1 MINFKSIRNRKI
13 FRYPLLAFAF
23 LIYICYIL
31 PFLNNVVFDSI
42 IHFAYAETFIK
53 GIPFQY
59 NLHEHVTAST
69 SPFWTL
75 LLILF
80 FYVSGFKFIILLKI
94 FIVLVFTASTYYL
107 FLISRDIWKM
117 KGLPLYV
124 ILVVWLINVSVIKN
138 SFGGM
143 ENILSTFQ
151 VLFVYYLLFEKF
163 VQNRIDN
170 IKIAYVGL
178 ISGWALLTR
187 PETGMICFGLNLV
200 FILKEAINR
209 KQKFSKSVLNISIL
223 LCAALVILLPWHI
236 YQYRYTGSILP
247 DSAISR
253 TYLGKWFS
261 IIIIRGFLYLH
272 PELLLLFGSFFLPFT
287 VGIFAELSKYFRK
300 FDSLKDRILFVFS
313 DNLYKTAAIAIIF
326 TGFIFYSVVVGGVQ
340 TGRYFLS
347 YYPFVFITGISGL
360 RSMYLNLK
368 SKHKWQANGLIIVS
382 VAIIFVLNA
391 YDYKIRVFGGKDI
404 ECAISDITSAPLE
417 REPYTSNFL
426 KEFNYDVHDTVRVAI
441 SEVQFRYFVDYRI
454 YILSLDG
461 RTSLDVFKYTDK
473 DGFPDFEKFFMAE
486 KPDIVEVK
494 GWYNMFKGFPYRFF
508 KYGKEHNIIAEWD
521 NKISHMN
528 LGEKFFWKG
537 NEIQYI
543 VPGYVKI
550 IWHNS

>member
-80 FYVSGFKFIILLKI
+80 FYISGFKFIILLKI
-94 FIVLVFTASTYYL
+94 FIVLVFTATTYYL

-117 KGLPLYV
+117 KGLPLYAT
-124 ILVVWLINVSVIKN
+124 LVVWLVTVSVIKN

-143 ENILSTFQ
+143 ENILAAFQ
-151 VLFVYYLLFEKF
+151 IALVYYLLFSSK
-163 VQNRIDN
+163 QKLTLGRIV
-170 IKIAYVGL
+170 ILGL
-178 ISGWALLTR
+178 VSGWSLLTR
-187 PETGMICFGLNLV
+187 PETGMICLGLVVIWIIESSYLLKISAFKSISYV
-200 FILKEAINR
+200 CSIFIL
-209 KQKFSKSVLNISIL
+209 
-223 LCAALVILLPWHI
+223 ALVVVLPWFI
-236 YQYRYTGSILP
+236 YQYKMTGSIIS

-313 DNLYKTAAIAIIF
+313 DNLYKIAAIAIIF

-426 KEFNYDVHDTVRVAI
+426 KEFNYEVHDTVRVAI

-550 IWHNS
+550 IWHNP